1 MSITKF
7 HIRFKTFAQKLKLIY
22 TYKVNLFKG
31 EKEMFKCNRLL
42 GVFLAAVM
50 SVSASASN
58 VFAIDTSVIDEK
70 WGKPTVVYGSGLND
84 EQIESTRELFDIQ
97 DTNNVYETSVDAN
110 DLFTY
115 LGVAGADNL
124 ILISSVMVQKQ
135 DAGTGVKV
143 KIITPENITKITSN
157 QYANA
162 AITAGVSDV
171 EIDVAAVSKVTGESA
186 LTGVYKALE
195 ANGETLD
202 ADRTQ
207 VAQDELETTNEIAEN
222 NSDNSN
228 FNSSNLDQAIV
239 EIKQELAEIKQ
250 NQGSAA
256 TAEQV
261 EQVVQDALNKFNLSD
276 IISQDDIDKL
286 IAFAKKYQNTSAI
299 ESQEVLDQLNKLSGS
314 LKNQLSG
321 LFNKAQSEGWL
332 DKIINFIKSLFN

>member
-1 MSITKF
+1 
-7 HIRFKTFAQKLKLIY
+7 
-22 TYKVNLFKG
+22 
-31 EKEMFKCNRLL
+31 MFKFNKLL
-42 GVFLAAVM
+42 GASLAVVM
-50 SVSASASN
+50 GVSACATN

-70 WGKPTVVYGSGLND
+70 WGKPTVVYGGGLTND
-84 EQIESTRELFDIQ
+84 QIQSTRDLFDIK

-110 DLFTY
+110 DLYTY
-115 LGVAGADNL
+115 LGIAGGSTSS
-124 ILISSVMVQKQ
+124 LISSVMVQKK
-135 DAGTGVKV
+135 DSGTGVKV
-143 KIITPENITKITSN
+143 KIITEDNITKITSN

-171 EIDVAAVSKVTGESA
+171 EIDVASVSKVTGESA

-202 ADRTQ
+202 LDRTQ

-222 NSDNSN
+222 NADNSN
-228 FNSSNLDQAIV
+228 FDSGRLDQAMV
-239 EIKQELAEIKQ
+239 EIKKELAEIKQ

-261 EQVVQDALNKFNLSD
+261 EQVVTDALKKFNLSD
-276 IISQDDIDKL
+276 IISQDDINKL
-286 IAFAKKYQNTSAI
+286 LEFAKKYQNTSAI
-299 ESQEVLDQLNKLSGS
+299 DSQEVLKQLNKLSGS

-321 LFNKAQSEGWL
+321 LLDKAQSEGWF

>member
-1 MSITKF
+1 
-7 HIRFKTFAQKLKLIY
+7 
-22 TYKVNLFKG
+22 
-31 EKEMFKCNRLL
+31 MFKCNKLL
-42 GVFLAAVM
+42 GVSLAAVM
-50 SVSASASN
+50 SISATATN

-70 WGKPTVVYGSGLND
+70 WGKPTVVYGGGLSED
-84 EQIESTRELFDIQ
+84 QIQSTRELFDIE

-110 DLFTY
+110 DLYNY
-115 LGVAGADNL
+115 LGIAGGDTSS
-124 ILISSVMVQKQ
+124 LISSVMVQKQ
-135 DAGTGVKV
+135 DSGTGVKV
-143 KIITPENITKITSN
+143 KIITQSNITKITSN

-171 EIDVAAVSKVTGESA
+171 EIDVASVSKVTGESA

-202 ADRTQ
+202 PDRTQ
-207 VAQDELETTNEIAEN
+207 VAQDELETTNEIA
-222 NSDNSN
+222 
-228 FNSSNLDQAIV
+228 Q
-239 EIKQELAEIKQ
+239 IKQ

-256 TAEQV
+256 TTEQV
-261 EQVVQDALNKFNLSD
+261 EQVVQDALKKFNLSD

-299 ESQEVLDQLNKLSGS
+299 DSQEVLNQLNKLSGS

-321 LFNKAQSEGWL
+321 LFNKAQSEGWF

>member
-1 MSITKF
+1 
-7 HIRFKTFAQKLKLIY
+7 
-22 TYKVNLFKG
+22 
-31 EKEMFKCNRLL
+31 MFKCNKLL
-42 GVFLAAVM
+42 GVSLAAVM
-50 SVSASASN
+50 SISATATN

-70 WGKPTVVYGSGLND
+70 WGKPTVVYGGGLSED
-84 EQIESTRELFDIQ
+84 QIQSTRELFDIE

-110 DLFTY
+110 DLYNY
-115 LGVAGADNL
+115 LGIAGGDTSS
-124 ILISSVMVQKQ
+124 LISSVMVQKR
-135 DAGTGVKV
+135 DSGTGVKV
-143 KIITPENITKITSN
+143 KIITQSNITKITSN

-171 EIDVAAVSKVTGESA
+171 EIDVASVSKVTGESA

-202 ADRTQ
+202 PDRTQ
-207 VAQDELETTNEIAEN
+207 VAQDELETTNEIAQN
-222 NSDNSN
+222 NADDSN
-228 FNSSNLDQAIV
+228 FDSARLDQALV
-239 EIKQELAEIKQ
+239 EIKQELAQIKQ

-256 TAEQV
+256 TTEQV
-261 EQVVQDALNKFNLSD
+261 EQVVQDALKKFNLSN

-299 ESQEVLDQLNKLSGS
+299 DSQEVLNQLNKLSGS

-321 LFNKAQSEGWL
+321 LFNKAQSEGWF

>member
-1 MSITKF
+1 
-7 HIRFKTFAQKLKLIY
+7 
-22 TYKVNLFKG
+22 
-31 EKEMFKCNRLL
+31 MFKCNKLL
-42 GVFLAAVM
+42 GAALAVVM
-50 SVSASASN
+50 GVSTCATN

-70 WGKPTVVYGSGLND
+70 WGKPTVVYGGGLTND
-84 EQIESTRELFDIQ
+84 QIQSTRDLFDIE

-110 DLFTY
+110 DLYNY
-115 LGVAGADNL
+115 LGIAGGDTSS
-124 ILISSVMVQKQ
+124 LISSVMVQKQ
-135 DAGTGVKV
+135 DAGKGVKV
-143 KIITPENITKITSN
+143 KIITEDNITKITSN

-171 EIDVAAVSKVTGESA
+171 EIDVASVSKVTGESA

-202 ADRTQ
+202 LDRTQ

-222 NSDNSN
+222 NADNSN
-228 FNSSNLDQAIV
+228 FDSGRLDQAMV
-239 EIKQELAEIKQ
+239 EIKQELAEIKK

-261 EQVVQDALNKFNLSD
+261 EQVVTDALKKFNLSD

-299 ESQEVLDQLNKLSGS
+299 DSQEVLEQLNKLSGN

-321 LFNKAQSEGWL
+321 LINKAQSEGWF

>member
-1 MSITKF
+1 
-7 HIRFKTFAQKLKLIY
+7 
-22 TYKVNLFKG
+22 
-31 EKEMFKCNRLL
+31 MFKFNKLL
-42 GVFLAAVM
+42 GASLAVVM
-50 SVSASASN
+50 GVSACATN

-70 WGKPTVVYGSGLND
+70 WGNPTVVYGGGLTND
-84 EQIESTRELFDIQ
+84 QIQSTRDLFDIK

-110 DLFTY
+110 DLYTY
-115 LGVAGADNL
+115 LGIAGGSTSS
-124 ILISSVMVQKQ
+124 LISSVMVQKK
-135 DAGTGVKV
+135 DSGTGVKV
-143 KIITPENITKITSN
+143 KIITEDNITKITSN

-171 EIDVAAVSKVTGESA
+171 EIDVASVSKVTGESA

-202 ADRTQ
+202 LDRTQ

-222 NSDNSN
+222 NADNSN
-228 FNSSNLDQAIV
+228 FDSGRLDQAMV
-239 EIKQELAEIKQ
+239 EIKKELAEIKQ

-261 EQVVQDALNKFNLSD
+261 EQVVTDALKKFNLSD
-276 IISQDDIDKL
+276 IISQDDINKL
-286 IAFAKKYQNTSAI
+286 IEFAKKYQNTSAI
-299 ESQEVLDQLNKLSGS
+299 DSQEVLKQLNKLSGN

-321 LFNKAQSEGWL
+321 LLDKAQSEGWF

>member
-1 MSITKF
+1 
-7 HIRFKTFAQKLKLIY
+7 
-22 TYKVNLFKG
+22 
-31 EKEMFKCNRLL
+31 MFKFNKLL
-42 GVFLAAVM
+42 GASLAVVM
-50 SVSASASN
+50 GVSACATN

-70 WGKPTVVYGSGLND
+70 WGKPTVVYGGGLTND
-84 EQIESTRELFDIQ
+84 QIQSTRDLFDIK

-110 DLFTY
+110 DLYTY
-115 LGVAGADNL
+115 LSIAGGSTSS
-124 ILISSVMVQKQ
+124 LISSVMVQKK
-135 DAGTGVKV
+135 DSGTGVKV
-143 KIITPENITKITSN
+143 KIITEDNITKITSN

-171 EIDVAAVSKVTGESA
+171 EIDVASVSKVTGESA

-202 ADRTQ
+202 LDRTQ

-222 NSDNSN
+222 NADNSN
-228 FNSSNLDQAIV
+228 FDSGRLDQAMV
-239 EIKQELAEIKQ
+239 EIKKELAEIKQ

-261 EQVVQDALNKFNLSD
+261 EQVVTDALKKFNLSD
-276 IISQDDIDKL
+276 IISQDDINKL
-286 IAFAKKYQNTSAI
+286 IEFAKKYQNTSAI
-299 ESQEVLDQLNKLSGS
+299 DSQEVLKQLNKLSGS

-321 LFNKAQSEGWL
+321 LLDKAQSEGWF

>member
-1 MSITKF
+1 
-7 HIRFKTFAQKLKLIY
+7 
-22 TYKVNLFKG
+22 
-31 EKEMFKCNRLL
+31 MFKFNKLL
-42 GVFLAAVM
+42 GASLAVVM
-50 SVSASASN
+50 GVSACATN

-70 WGKPTVVYGSGLND
+70 WGKPTVVYGGGLTND
-84 EQIESTRELFDIQ
+84 QIQSTRDLFDIK

-110 DLFTY
+110 DLYTY
-115 LGVAGADNL
+115 LGIAGGSTSS
-124 ILISSVMVQKQ
+124 LISSVMIQKK
-135 DAGTGVKV
+135 DSGTGVKV
-143 KIITPENITKITSN
+143 KIITEDNITKITSN

-171 EIDVAAVSKVTGESA
+171 EIDVASVSKVTGESA

-202 ADRTQ
+202 LDRTQ

-222 NSDNSN
+222 NADNSN
-228 FNSSNLDQAIV
+228 FDSGRLDQAMV
-239 EIKQELAEIKQ
+239 EIKKELAEIKQ

-261 EQVVQDALNKFNLSD
+261 EQVVTDALKKFNLSD
-276 IISQDDIDKL
+276 IISQDDINKL
-286 IAFAKKYQNTSAI
+286 IEFAKKYQNTSAI
-299 ESQEVLDQLNKLSGS
+299 DSQEVLKQLNKLSGS

-321 LFNKAQSEGWL
+321 LLDKAQSEGWF

>member
-1 MSITKF
+1 
-7 HIRFKTFAQKLKLIY
+7 
-22 TYKVNLFKG
+22 
-31 EKEMFKCNRLL
+31 MFKCNKLL
-42 GVFLAAVM
+42 GAALAVVM
-50 SVSASASN
+50 GVSACATN

-70 WGKPTVVYGSGLND
+70 WGKPTVVYGGGLTND
-84 EQIESTRELFDIQ
+84 QIQSTRDLFDIK

-110 DLFTY
+110 DLYTY
-115 LGVAGADNL
+115 LGIAGGSTSS
-124 ILISSVMVQKQ
+124 LISSVMVQKK
-135 DAGTGVKV
+135 DSGTGVKV
-143 KIITPENITKITSN
+143 KIITEDNITKITSN

-171 EIDVAAVSKVTGESA
+171 EIDVASVSKVTGESA

-202 ADRTQ
+202 LDRTQ

-222 NSDNSN
+222 NADNSN
-228 FNSSNLDQAIV
+228 FDSGRLDQAMV
-239 EIKQELAEIKQ
+239 EIKKELAEIKQ

-261 EQVVQDALNKFNLSD
+261 EQVVTDALKKFNLSD
-276 IISQDDIDKL
+276 IISQDDINKL
-286 IAFAKKYQNTSAI
+286 IEFAKKYQNTSAI
-299 ESQEVLDQLNKLSGS
+299 DSQEVLKQLNKLSGN

-321 LFNKAQSEGWL
+321 LLDKAQSEGWF

>member
-1 MSITKF
+1 
-7 HIRFKTFAQKLKLIY
+7 
-22 TYKVNLFKG
+22 
-31 EKEMFKCNRLL
+31 MFKCNKLL
-42 GVFLAAVM
+42 GASLAVVM
-50 SVSASASN
+50 GVSACATN

-70 WGKPTVVYGSGLND
+70 WGKPTVVYGGGLTND
-84 EQIESTRELFDIQ
+84 QIQSTRDLFDIE

-110 DLFTY
+110 DLYNY
-115 LGVAGADNL
+115 LGIAGGDTSS
-124 ILISSVMVQKQ
+124 LISSVMVQKQ
-135 DAGTGVKV
+135 DAGKGVKV
-143 KIITPENITKITSN
+143 KIITEDNITKITSN

-171 EIDVAAVSKVTGESA
+171 EIDVASVSKVTGESA

-202 ADRTQ
+202 LDRTQ

-222 NSDNSN
+222 NADFDSGR
-228 FNSSNLDQAIV
+228 LDQAMV
-239 EIKQELAEIKQ
+239 EIKQELAEIKK

-261 EQVVQDALNKFNLSD
+261 EQVVTDALKKFNLSD

-299 ESQEVLDQLNKLSGS
+299 DSQEVLEQLNKLSGN

-321 LFNKAQSEGWL
+321 LINKAQSEGWF

>member
-1 MSITKF
+1 MENFKFYAPTKVYF
-7 HIRFKTFAQKLKLIY
+7 GKNEEKNVGKILKGYHPKKVLIHY
-22 TYKVNLFKG
+22 GGN
-31 EKEMFKCNRLL
+31 
-42 GVFLAAVM
+42 
-50 SVSASASN
+50 SA
-58 VFAIDTSVIDEK
+58 IK
-70 WGKPTVVYGSGLND
+70 SGLLD
-84 EQIESTRELFDIQ
+84 R
-97 DTNNVYETSVDAN
+97 
-110 DLFTY
+110 
-115 LGVAGADNL
+115 
-124 ILISSVMVQKQ
+124 
-135 DAGTGVKV
+135 VK
-143 KIITPENITKITSN
+143 
-157 QYANA
+157 
-162 AITAGVSDV
+162 
-171 EIDVAAVSKVTGESA
+171 
-186 LTGVYKALE
+186 KALE
-195 ANGETLD
+195 EENIAYCLCGGVVANPLLSKVNEGIELCKKEEVDFILAVGGGSVLDSSKGIAYGVYNEGNVWDYYARKKKVKGALPMGCILTLSANGETLD

-222 NSDNSN
+222 NADNSN

-299 ESQEVLDQLNKLSGS
+299 DSQEVLDQLNKLSGS

>member
-1 MSITKF
+1 
-7 HIRFKTFAQKLKLIY
+7 
-22 TYKVNLFKG
+22 
-31 EKEMFKCNRLL
+31 MFKFNKLL
-42 GVFLAAVM
+42 GASLAVVM
-50 SVSASASN
+50 GVSACATN

-70 WGKPTVVYGSGLND
+70 WGKPTVVYGGGLTND
-84 EQIESTRELFDIQ
+84 QIQSTRDLFDIK

-110 DLFTY
+110 DLYTY
-115 LGVAGADNL
+115 LGIAGGSTSS
-124 ILISSVMVQKQ
+124 LISSVMVQKK
-135 DAGTGVKV
+135 DSGTGVKV
-143 KIITPENITKITSN
+143 KIITEDNITKITSN

-171 EIDVAAVSKVTGESA
+171 EIDVASVSKVTGESA

-202 ADRTQ
+202 LDRTQ

-222 NSDNSN
+222 NADNSN
-228 FNSSNLDQAIV
+228 FDSGRLDQAMV
-239 EIKQELAEIKQ
+239 EIKKELAEIKQ

-261 EQVVQDALNKFNLSD
+261 ELVVTDALKKFNLSD
-276 IISQDDIDKL
+276 IISQDDINKL
-286 IAFAKKYQNTSAI
+286 IEFAKKYQNTSAI
-299 ESQEVLDQLNKLSGS
+299 DSQEVLKQLNKLSGS

-321 LFNKAQSEGWL
+321 LLDKAQSEGWF